1 MTPAA
6 IRELA
11 NLRQEFYALF
21 AEAINA
27 SVTINKGNTYSASPS
42 RVSWVDC
49 YKRPNYIY
57 IYAHTAPDDLMPERP
72 LVLRL
77 GVNKGSEVEYTGRI
91 ESASPHHLYP
101 KILKFDLTLLPNELL
116 DFVPWLTYLLNREG
130 QNSID
135 MLMPPHPLNCTNL
148 DEIKQHGAWTCD
160 AKTVQSRSCVRAFAG

>member
-1 MTPAA
+1 MTPTT

-21 AEAINA
+21 AEEINA
-27 SVTINKGNTYSASPS
+27 SVTINKGNAYSASPS

-77 GVNKGSEVEYTGRI
+77 GVNKGSEVEYMGRR
-91 ESASPHHLYP
+91 EGSSLHHLHP
-101 KILKFDLTLLPNELL
+101 KVLRFDLTLLPNELL

-130 QNSID
+130 RNSVD
-135 MLMPPHPLNCTNL
+135 MLMPPHPLNCTTL
-148 DEIKQHGAWTCD
+148 DEIKQHGAWTRN
-160 AKTVQSRSCVRAFAG
+160 AKAVQSRSCVGAFAG